1 MPSSAI
7 CTGTAGWADD
17 LFMADDPLWTR
28 LGLLQRATGVGLAL
42 RAVIVACPLLAIAC
56 IRVSAGRGVLA
67 VEVLVV
73 LLSLWCVAVPDG
85 YVGLAVV
92 GLLAWEWVAQVP
104 HPTSLASVVM
114 ATTIAVL
121 HSALAACTIAPPAA
135 RWTRSMRRRWAW
147 RTAALIAA
155 SVATAL
161 AVQGVGHVDIGASA
175 ALLGATL
182 AAAALAT
189 MWVAGGQRATSRQ
202 R

>member
-1 MPSSAI
+1 MAAPAASAVLRDLHRH
-7 CTGTAGWADD
+7 GGWADD

-28 LGLLQRATGVGLAL
+28 GFSCR
-42 RAVIVACPLLAIAC
+42 PIAC

-121 HSALAACTIAPPAA
+121 HSALAACTIAPPSA
-135 RWTRSMRRRWAW
+135 RWTRSMHRRWAS
-147 RTAALIAA
+147 RTAALIVA

-161 AVQGVGHVDIGASA
+161 AVQGVGHVDIPGNA
-175 ALLGATL
+175 ALLGASL
-182 AAAALAT
+182 AVAAVGT
-189 MWVAGGQRATSRQ
+189 MWVAGRGHRATSRQ